1 MQIKL
6 QSTKSKWCKL
16 ISYQLYDHMGKDQI
30 KNRMCSNAMKGYK
43 SPQDEDRAEN
53 MILKGKQRQAHVG
66 EDEILSQEMQNLE
79 QLQIKRS
86 RD

>member
-1 MQIKL
+1 
-6 QSTKSKWCKL
+6 
-16 ISYQLYDHMGKDQI
+16 
-30 KNRMCSNAMKGYK
+30 MCSNAMKGYK